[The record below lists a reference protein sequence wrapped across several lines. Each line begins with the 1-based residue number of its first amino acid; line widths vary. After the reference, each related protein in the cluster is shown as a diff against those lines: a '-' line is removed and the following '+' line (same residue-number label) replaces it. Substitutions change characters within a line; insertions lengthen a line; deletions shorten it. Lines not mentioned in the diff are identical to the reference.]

1 MGWIYLLLG
10 GVFEIGWPLG
20 MKLAQA
26 TGHRFYFECLC
37 HFDGIERLFP
47 LYGTKDYSDR
57 DGLCR
62 MDGNWSRW
70 HIVDRHFL
78 FP

>member
-1 MGWIYLLLG
+1 MGWINR
-10 GVFEIGWPLG
+10 
-20 MKLAQA
+20 LAFRYE
-26 TGHRFYFECLC
+26 TGAGNRTPFFIFECLC

-62 MDGNWSRW
+62 MDGNWSHR

>member
-26 TGHRFYFECLC
+26 TGHRFYF
-37 HFDGIERLFP
+37 
-47 LYGTKDYSDR
+47 
-57 DGLCR
+57 
-62 MDGNWSRW
+62 
-70 HIVDRHFL
+70 
-78 FP
+78 

>member
-26 TGHRFYFECLC
+26 DTVFYF
-37 HFDGIERLFP
+37 
-47 LYGTKDYSDR
+47 
-57 DGLCR
+57 
-62 MDGNWSRW
+62 
-70 HIVDRHFL
+70 
-78 FP
+78 